1 MSDALITLNNIS
13 LSHNGKNVL
22 DDVSFKLHEGEFIT
36 LIGPNGAGKSSLI
49 KVLLGVIK
57 QDSGDIT
64 YTDNIRLGYT
74 PQTFSANPFIPISV
88 KDFLTLNQKLD
99 SEFMLKT
106 FELTGIKDLLKSP
119 LKNLS
124 GGELQKVLLT
134 RALLNKPNVLILD
147 EPAQNLDVEND
158 VSVFFTF
165 EKESNFSLTLARIS
179 CGTVASAP
187 IKSELIDSR
196 VLTTVS
202 SATRESNP
210 CSGFTSE
217 STVVVNCLLASV
229 VLDSNE
235 RDNSRVVDCIRS
247 ISADVEPSW

>member
-88 KDFLTLNQKLD
+88 KYFLTLNQKLD

-147 EPAQNLDVEND
+147 EPAQNLDVDGQMQLYKLIQDIHQQQNCAVLM
-158 VSVFFTF
+158 VSHDLHRVM
-165 EKESNFSLTLARIS
+165 KESTQ
-179 CGTVASAP
+179 
-187 IKSELIDSR
+187 
-196 VLTTVS
+196 VLCLYHHICCEGLPES
-202 SATRESNP
+202 ILKDEKFNDLFADQINDLMATYEHHHNHHH
-210 CSGFTSE
+210 E
-217 STVVVNCLLASV
+217 H
-229 VLDSNE
+229 
-235 RDNSRVVDCIRS
+235 
-247 ISADVEPSW
+247 

>member
-22 DDVSFKLHEGEFIT
+22 DDVSFKLHKGEFVT

-49 KVLLGVIK
+49 KILLGVIK

-64 YTDNIRLGYT
+64 YTNNIRLGYT

-99 SEFMLKT
+99 SEFMMQT
-106 FELTGIKDLLKSP
+106 FELTGIKELLKLP

-147 EPAQNLDVEND
+147 EPAQNLDIDGQMQLYKLIQDIHQQQNCAVLM
-158 VSVFFTF
+158 VSHDLHRVM
-165 EKESNFSLTLARIS
+165 KESTQ
-179 CGTVASAP
+179 
-187 IKSELIDSR
+187 
-196 VLTTVS
+196 VLCLYHHICCEGLPES
-202 SATRESNP
+202 ILKDEKFNDLFADQINDLMATYEHHHNHHHHHHHHH
-210 CSGFTSE
+210 E
-217 STVVVNCLLASV
+217 H
-229 VLDSNE
+229 
-235 RDNSRVVDCIRS
+235 
-247 ISADVEPSW
+247 

>member
-22 DDVSFKLHEGEFIT
+22 DDVSFKLHKGEFVT

-49 KVLLGVIK
+49 KILLGVIK

-64 YTDNIRLGYT
+64 YTNNIRLGYT

-99 SEFMLKT
+99 SEFMLQT
-106 FELTGIKDLLKSP
+106 FELTGIKELLKLP

-147 EPAQNLDVEND
+147 EPAQNLDIDGQMQLYKLIQDIHQQQNCAVLM
-158 VSVFFTF
+158 VSHDLHRVM
-165 EKESNFSLTLARIS
+165 KESTQ
-179 CGTVASAP
+179 
-187 IKSELIDSR
+187 
-196 VLTTVS
+196 VLCLYHHICCEGLPES
-202 SATRESNP
+202 ILKDEKFNDLFADQINDLMATYEHHHNHHHHHHH
-210 CSGFTSE
+210 E
-217 STVVVNCLLASV
+217 H
-229 VLDSNE
+229 
-235 RDNSRVVDCIRS
+235 
-247 ISADVEPSW
+247 

>member
-57 QDSGDIT
+57 QDSGDIK

-147 EPAQNLDVEND
+147 EPAQNLDVDGQMQLYKLIQDIHQQQNCAVLM
-158 VSVFFTF
+158 VSHDLHRVM
-165 EKESNFSLTLARIS
+165 KESTQ
-179 CGTVASAP
+179 
-187 IKSELIDSR
+187 
-196 VLTTVS
+196 VLCLYHHICCEGLPES
-202 SATRESNP
+202 ILKDEKFNDLFADQINDLMATYEHHHNHHH
-210 CSGFTSE
+210 E
-217 STVVVNCLLASV
+217 H
-229 VLDSNE
+229 
-235 RDNSRVVDCIRS
+235 
-247 ISADVEPSW
+247 

>member
-22 DDVSFKLHEGEFIT
+22 DDVSFKLHKGEFVT

-49 KVLLGVIK
+49 KILLGVIK

-64 YTDNIRLGYT
+64 YTNNIRLGYT

-99 SEFMLKT
+99 SEFMLQT
-106 FELTGIKDLLKSP
+106 FELTGIKELLKLP

-147 EPAQNLDVEND
+147 EPAQNLDIDGQMQLYKLIQDIHQQQNCAVLM
-158 VSVFFTF
+158 VSHDLHRVM
-165 EKESNFSLTLARIS
+165 KESTQ
-179 CGTVASAP
+179 
-187 IKSELIDSR
+187 
-196 VLTTVS
+196 VLCLYHHICCEGLPES
-202 SATRESNP
+202 ILKDEKFNDLFADQINDLMATYEHHHNHHHHH
-210 CSGFTSE
+210 E
-217 STVVVNCLLASV
+217 H
-229 VLDSNE
+229 E
-235 RDNSRVVDCIRS
+235 H
-247 ISADVEPSW
+247 

>member
-1 MSDALITLNNIS
+1 MSYALITLNNIS

-124 GGELQKVLLT
+124 GCELQKVLLT

-147 EPAQNLDVEND
+147 EPAQNLDVDGQMQLYKLIQDIHQQQNCAVLM
-158 VSVFFTF
+158 VSHDLHRVM
-165 EKESNFSLTLARIS
+165 KESTQ
-179 CGTVASAP
+179 
-187 IKSELIDSR
+187 
-196 VLTTVS
+196 VLCLYHHICCEGLPES
-202 SATRESNP
+202 ILKDEKFNDLFADQINDLMATYEHHHNHHH
-210 CSGFTSE
+210 E
-217 STVVVNCLLASV
+217 H
-229 VLDSNE
+229 
-235 RDNSRVVDCIRS
+235 
-247 ISADVEPSW
+247 

>member
-1 MSDALITLNNIS
+1 MSNALITLNNIS

-106 FELTGIKDLLKSP
+106 FELTGINDLLKSP

-147 EPAQNLDVEND
+147 EPAQNLDVDGQMQLYKLIQDIHQQQNCAVLM
-158 VSVFFTF
+158 VSHDLHRVM
-165 EKESNFSLTLARIS
+165 KESTQ
-179 CGTVASAP
+179 
-187 IKSELIDSR
+187 
-196 VLTTVS
+196 VLCLYHHICCEGLPES
-202 SATRESNP
+202 ILKDEKFNDLFADQINDLMATYEHHHNHHH
-210 CSGFTSE
+210 E
-217 STVVVNCLLASV
+217 H
-229 VLDSNE
+229 
-235 RDNSRVVDCIRS
+235 
-247 ISADVEPSW
+247 

>member
-99 SEFMLKT
+99 SKFMLKT

-147 EPAQNLDVEND
+147 EPAQNLDVDGQMQLYKLIQDIHQQQNCAVLM
-158 VSVFFTF
+158 VSHDLHRVM
-165 EKESNFSLTLARIS
+165 KESTQ
-179 CGTVASAP
+179 
-187 IKSELIDSR
+187 
-196 VLTTVS
+196 VLCLYHHICCEGLPES
-202 SATRESNP
+202 ILKDEKFNDLFADQINDLMATYEHHHNHHH
-210 CSGFTSE
+210 E
-217 STVVVNCLLASV
+217 H
-229 VLDSNE
+229 
-235 RDNSRVVDCIRS
+235 
-247 ISADVEPSW
+247 